1 MIVELS
7 LSKAGS
13 PRLKITGSVRVFL
26 GMDPIDLRKS
36 FCGLLAVTMNRR
48 KEDPPQGA
56 IFVFSNRSRSLL
68 RMPLLGWHRPVGVV
82 KGSEKGTF
90 AWPVPPSSPE
100 QEQHVQQEK

>member
-36 FCGLLAVTMNRR
+36 VTGHFKVYHPR
-48 KEDPPQGA
+48 
-56 IFVFSNRSRSLL
+56 SNVSGTPSASGGRSRNVRQVS
-68 RMPLLGWHRPVGVV
+68 V
-82 KGSEKGTF
+82 
-90 AWPVPPSSPE
+90 
-100 QEQHVQQEK
+100 